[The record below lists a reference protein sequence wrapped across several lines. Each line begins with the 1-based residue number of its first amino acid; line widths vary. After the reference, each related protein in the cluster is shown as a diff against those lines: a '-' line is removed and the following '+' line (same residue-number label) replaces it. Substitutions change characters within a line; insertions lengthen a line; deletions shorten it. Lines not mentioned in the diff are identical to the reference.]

1 MDVIFFLKSS
11 EAVLEIIFLC
21 LAIYHFVRG
30 IKTKEYR
37 KASTFFSLYL
47 ILHMIRRIIGFWLN
61 TNLEYGNRVQIKYTS
76 DRIEI
81 APQPIKIVDRKE
93 IDTADETDK

>member
-1 MDVIFFLKSS
+1 
-11 EAVLEIIFLC
+11 
-21 LAIYHFVRG
+21 
-30 IKTKEYR
+30 
-37 KASTFFSLYL
+37 
-47 ILHMIRRIIGFWLN
+47 MIRRIIGFWLN

-93 IDTADETDK
+93 IDTADEKDK